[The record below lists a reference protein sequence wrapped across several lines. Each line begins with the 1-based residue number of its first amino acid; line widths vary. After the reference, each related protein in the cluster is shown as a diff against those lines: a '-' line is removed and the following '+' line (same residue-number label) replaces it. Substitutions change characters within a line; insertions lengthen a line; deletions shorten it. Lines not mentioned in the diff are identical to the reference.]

1 MILFQKGKN
10 RFMESRNLI
19 LAIILSVGVLF
30 IWSFFFEAPEQEVL
44 NGDIINGDVSEVNS
58 NELDMEAID
67 DIEKSLGITE
77 SDAIGLQEALGQ
89 NKRVLIETD
98 SLAGSINLK
107 GLRIDDIILKKYNET
122 QEEDSEKIRLLQ
134 PIDTFNG
141 YEVTFGWIKNQ
152 DANFETPNADSN
164 WKVSGN
170 NTILT
175 SSNEVE
181 FEWNNSTGQK
191 FVTTIGLDEDY
202 LFDITQR
209 VENNSGEEII
219 INNASKVTRKQA
231 PTLSGMFIL
240 HEGLLGV
247 LQEKLELID
256 YDDLKDDN
264 ETLNF
269 ESDNGWVGITDK
281 YWLAALIPDQDKSFK
296 AIYTYDNGYIAYYR
310 SLNATKVMPGGDHI
324 VESQIFIGAKEAKL
338 IDRYQEEYGIYNFDL
353 AIDWGWFYFLT
364 KPLFNVIYF
373 FSQLSGNFGLAII
386 ILTVITRVVFFP
398 LANWSFISMAKMKM
412 LQPEMTRIKELHK
425 DDKAQ
430 QQQALMALY
439 KKEKVNPISG
449 CLPILIQIPFF
460 FAIYKM
466 LFVSIE
472 MRHAPFY
479 GWIQDLAAKDPTTIF
494 NLFGLI
500 PWDPPSFMIIGIWPV
515 LMGLTMYIQQKLNPA
530 PPDPIQARIFMFFPL
545 FITILLAQFAA
556 GLVIYWTTNNVLSI
570 IQQWIINK
578 RTTIKTN

>member
-1 MILFQKGKN
+1 
-10 RFMESRNLI
+10 MESRNLI
-19 LAIILSVGVLF
+19 LAIILSVVVLF
-30 IWSFFFEAPEQEVL
+30 IWSFFFEAPEQEML
-44 NGDIINGDVSEVNS
+44 DGEIRSGDVSEVNS

-67 DIEKSLGITE
+67 EIERSLGISE
-77 SDAIGLQEALGQ
+77 NDNIGLDEALSVD
-89 NKRVLIETD
+89 KRVKIETD
-98 SLAGSINLK
+98 SIVGSINLK
-107 GLRIDDIILKKYNET
+107 GLKIDDIVLKKYNET
-122 QEEDSEKIRLLQ
+122 QEEFSEKIRVLQ
-134 PIDTFNG
+134 PIDTYDG

-152 DANFETPNADSN
+152 DANFETPNTESI
-164 WKVSGN
+164 WKVSN
-170 NTILT
+170 SSATLT
-175 SSNEVE
+175 SNNEVE
-181 FEWNNSTGQK
+181 FEWSNTTGQT

-202 LFDITQR
+202 LFDITQE
-209 VENNSGEEII
+209 VKNNSNEEII

-231 PTLSGMFIL
+231 PSLSGMFIL

-256 YDDLKDDN
+256 YDDLKDDE

-281 YWLAALIPDQDKSFK
+281 YWLAALIPDQNKSFK

-310 SLNATKVMPGGDHI
+310 SLNATKVAAGSDHI

-338 IDRYQEEYGIYNFDL
+338 IDRYQEDYGIYNFDL

-373 FSQLSGNFGLAII
+373 FSELSGNFGLAII
-386 ILTVITRVVFFP
+386 ILTVITRIVFFP

-425 DDKAQ
+425 DDRAQ

-479 GWIQDLAAKDPTTIF
+479 GWIQDLASKDPTTIF
-494 NLFGLI
+494 NAFGLI
-500 PWDPPSFMIIGIWPV
+500 PWDPPSFLIIGIWPI

-530 PPDPIQARIFMFFPL
+530 PPDPIQARIFMFLPL

-578 RTTIKTN
+578 RTTVKTN

>member
-1 MILFQKGKN
+1 
-10 RFMESRNLI
+10 MESRNLI

-30 IWSFFFEAPEQEVL
+30 IWSFFFEAPEQEML
-44 NGDIINGDVSEVNS
+44 NGEIESGDVSEVNS

-67 DIEKSLGITE
+67 EIERSLGITE
-77 SDAIGLQEALGQ
+77 NDNIGLDEALSAD
-89 NKRVLIETD
+89 KRVKIETN
-98 SLAGSINLK
+98 SIVGSINLK
-107 GLRIDDIILKKYNET
+107 GLRIDDIVLKKYNET
-122 QEEDSEKIRLLQ
+122 QEEFSEKIRVLQ
-134 PIDTFNG
+134 PIDTYDG

-152 DANFETPNADSN
+152 DANFETPNAESI
-164 WKVSGN
+164 WKVSN
-170 NTILT
+170 SNATLT
-175 SSNEVE
+175 SNNEVE
-181 FEWNNSTGQK
+181 FEWSNTTGQT
-191 FVTTIGLDEDY
+191 FITTIGLDEDY
-202 LFDITQR
+202 LFDITQE
-209 VENNSGEEII
+209 VKNNSNEEII

-231 PTLSGMFIL
+231 PSLSGMFIL

-256 YDDLKDDN
+256 YDDLKDDE

-281 YWLAALIPDQDKSFK
+281 YWLAALIPDQNKSFK

-310 SLNATKVMPGGDHI
+310 SLNAAKVAAGSDHI

-338 IDRYQEEYGIYNFDL
+338 IDRYQEDYGIYNFDL

-373 FSQLSGNFGLAII
+373 FSELSGNFGLAII
-386 ILTVITRVVFFP
+386 ILTVITRIVFFP

-425 DDKAQ
+425 DDRAQ

-578 RTTIKTN
+578 RTTVKTN

>member
-1 MILFQKGKN
+1 
-10 RFMESRNLI
+10 MESRNLI

-30 IWSFFFEAPEQEVL
+30 IWSFFFEAPEQEML
-44 NGDIINGDVSEVNS
+44 NGEIESGDVSEVNS

-67 DIEKSLGITE
+67 EIERSLGITE
-77 SDAIGLQEALGQ
+77 NDNIGLDEALRAD
-89 NKRVLIETD
+89 KRVKIETN
-98 SLAGSINLK
+98 SIVGSINLK
-107 GLRIDDIILKKYNET
+107 GLRIDDIVLKKYNET
-122 QEEDSEKIRLLQ
+122 QEEFSEKIRVLQ
-134 PIDTFNG
+134 PIDTYDG

-152 DANFETPNADSN
+152 DANFETPNAESI
-164 WKVSGN
+164 WKVSN
-170 NTILT
+170 NNATLT
-175 SSNEVE
+175 SNNEVE
-181 FEWNNSTGQK
+181 FEWSNTTGQT

-202 LFDITQR
+202 LFDITQE
-209 VENNSGEEII
+209 VKNNSNEEII

-231 PTLSGMFIL
+231 PSLSGMFIL

-256 YDDLKDDN
+256 YDDLKDDE

-281 YWLAALIPDQDKSFK
+281 YWLAALIPDQNKSFK

-310 SLNATKVMPGGDHI
+310 SLNATKVAAGSDHI

-338 IDRYQEEYGIYNFDL
+338 IDRYQEDYGIYNFDL

-364 KPLFNVIYF
+364 KPLFHVIYF
-373 FSQLSGNFGLAII
+373 FSELSGNFGLAII
-386 ILTVITRVVFFP
+386 ILTVITRIVFFP

-425 DDKAQ
+425 DDRAQ

-578 RTTIKTN
+578 RTTVKTN

>member
-1 MILFQKGKN
+1 
-10 RFMESRNLI
+10 MESRNLI

-30 IWSFFFEAPEQEVL
+30 IWSFFFEAPEQEML
-44 NGDIINGDVSEVNS
+44 NGEIESGDVSEVNS

-67 DIEKSLGITE
+67 EIERSLGVTE
-77 SDAIGLQEALGQ
+77 NDNSGLDEALSAD
-89 NKRVLIETD
+89 KRVKIETN
-98 SLAGSINLK
+98 SIVGSINLK
-107 GLRIDDIILKKYNET
+107 GLRIDDIVLKKYNET
-122 QEEDSEKIRLLQ
+122 QEEFSEKIRVLQ
-134 PIDTFNG
+134 PIDTYDG

-152 DANFETPNADSN
+152 DANFETPNAESIWEVSN
-164 WKVSGN
+164 N
-170 NTILT
+170 NATLT
-175 SSNEVE
+175 SNNEVE
-181 FEWNNSTGQK
+181 FEWSNTTGQT
-191 FVTTIGLDEDY
+191 FITTIGLDEDY
-202 LFDITQR
+202 LFDITQE
-209 VENNSGEEII
+209 VKNNSKEEII

-231 PTLSGMFIL
+231 PSLSGMFIL

-256 YDDLKDDN
+256 YDDLKDDE

-281 YWLAALIPDQDKSFK
+281 YWLAALIPDQNKSFK

-310 SLNATKVMPGGDHI
+310 SLNATKVAAGSDHI

-338 IDRYQEEYGIYNFDL
+338 IDRYQEDYGIYNFDL

-373 FSQLSGNFGLAII
+373 FSELSGNFGLAII
-386 ILTVITRVVFFP
+386 ILTVITRIVFFP

-425 DDKAQ
+425 DDRAQ

-578 RTTIKTN
+578 RTTVKTN

>member
-1 MILFQKGKN
+1 
-10 RFMESRNLI
+10 MESRNLI

-30 IWSFFFEAPEQEVL
+30 IWSFFFEAPEQEML
-44 NGDIINGDVSEVNS
+44 NGEIESGDVSEVNS

-67 DIEKSLGITE
+67 EIERSLGIAE
-77 SDAIGLQEALGQ
+77 NDNIGLDEALSAD
-89 NKRVLIETD
+89 KRVKIETN
-98 SLAGSINLK
+98 SIVGSINLK
-107 GLRIDDIILKKYNET
+107 GLRIDDIVLKKYNET
-122 QEEDSEKIRLLQ
+122 QEEFSEKIRVLQ
-134 PIDTFNG
+134 PIDTYDG

-152 DANFETPNADSN
+152 DANFETPNAESI
-164 WKVSGN
+164 WKVSN
-170 NTILT
+170 NNATLT
-175 SSNEVE
+175 SNNEVE
-181 FEWNNSTGQK
+181 FEWSNTTGQT

-202 LFDITQR
+202 LFDITQE
-209 VENNSGEEII
+209 VKNNSNEEII

-231 PTLSGMFIL
+231 PSLSGMFIL

-256 YDDLKDDN
+256 YDDLKDDE

-281 YWLAALIPDQDKSFK
+281 YWLAALIPDQNKSFK

-310 SLNATKVMPGGDHI
+310 SLNATKVAAGSDHI

-338 IDRYQEEYGIYNFDL
+338 IDRYQEDYGIYNFDL

-373 FSQLSGNFGLAII
+373 FSELSGNFGLAII
-386 ILTVITRVVFFP
+386 ILTVITRIVFFP

-425 DDKAQ
+425 DDRAQ

-494 NLFGLI
+494 NAFGLI
-500 PWDPPSFMIIGIWPV
+500 PWDPPSFLIIGIWPI
-515 LMGLTMYIQQKLNPA
+515 LMGLTMYIQQKLNPS
-530 PPDPIQARIFMFFPL
+530 PPDPIQARIFMFLPL

-578 RTTIKTN
+578 RTTVKTN

>member
-1 MILFQKGKN
+1 
-10 RFMESRNLI
+10 MESRNLI

-30 IWSFFFEAPEQEVL
+30 IWSFFFEAPEQEML
-44 NGDIINGDVSEVNS
+44 NGEIGSGDVSEVNS

-67 DIEKSLGITE
+67 EIERSLGITE
-77 SDAIGLQEALGQ
+77 NDNIGLDEALSAD
-89 NKRVLIETD
+89 KRVKIETN
-98 SLAGSINLK
+98 SIVGSINLK
-107 GLRIDDIILKKYNET
+107 GLRIDDIVLKKYNET
-122 QEEDSEKIRLLQ
+122 QEEFSEKIRVLQ
-134 PIDTFNG
+134 PIDTYDG

-152 DANFETPNADSN
+152 DANFETPNAESI
-164 WKVSGN
+164 WKVSN
-170 NTILT
+170 SNATLT
-175 SSNEVE
+175 SNNEVE
-181 FEWNNSTGQK
+181 FEWSNTTGQT

-202 LFDITQR
+202 LFDITQE
-209 VENNSGEEII
+209 VKNNSNEEII

-231 PTLSGMFIL
+231 PSLSGMFIL

-256 YDDLKDDN
+256 YDDLKDDE

-281 YWLAALIPDQDKSFK
+281 YWLAALIPDQNKSFK

-310 SLNATKVMPGGDHI
+310 SLNATKVAAGSDHI

-338 IDRYQEEYGIYNFDL
+338 IDRYQEDYGIYNFDL

-373 FSQLSGNFGLAII
+373 FSELSGNFGLAII
-386 ILTVITRVVFFP
+386 ILTVITRIVFFP

-425 DDKAQ
+425 DDRAQ

-578 RTTIKTN
+578 RTTVKTN

>member
-1 MILFQKGKN
+1 
-10 RFMESRNLI
+10 MESRNLI

-30 IWSFFFEAPEQEVL
+30 IWSFFFEAPEQEML
-44 NGDIINGDVSEVNS
+44 NGEIESDDVSEVNS
-58 NELDMEAID
+58 NALDMEAID
-67 DIEKSLGITE
+67 EIERSLGITE
-77 SDAIGLQEALGQ
+77 NDNIGLDEALSAD
-89 NKRVLIETD
+89 KRVKIETN
-98 SLAGSINLK
+98 SIVGSINLK
-107 GLRIDDIILKKYNET
+107 GLRIDDIVLKKYNET
-122 QEEDSEKIRLLQ
+122 QEEFSEKIRVLQ
-134 PIDTFNG
+134 PIDTYDG

-152 DANFETPNADSN
+152 DANFETPNAESI
-164 WKVSGN
+164 WKVSN
-170 NTILT
+170 SNATLT
-175 SSNEVE
+175 SNNEVE
-181 FEWNNSTGQK
+181 FEWSNTTGQT
-191 FVTTIGLDEDY
+191 FITTIGLDEDY
-202 LFDITQR
+202 LFDITQE
-209 VENNSGEEII
+209 VKNNSNEEII

-231 PTLSGMFIL
+231 PSLSGMFIL

-256 YDDLKDDN
+256 YDDLKDDE

-281 YWLAALIPDQDKSFK
+281 YWLAALIPDQNKSFK

-310 SLNATKVMPGGDHI
+310 SLNATKVAAGSDHI

-338 IDRYQEEYGIYNFDL
+338 IDRYQEDYGIYNFDL

-373 FSQLSGNFGLAII
+373 FSELSGNFGLAII
-386 ILTVITRVVFFP
+386 ILTVITRIVFFP

-425 DDKAQ
+425 DDRAQ

-578 RTTIKTN
+578 RTTVKTN

>member
-1 MILFQKGKN
+1 
-10 RFMESRNLI
+10 MESRNLI

-30 IWSFFFEAPEQEVL
+30 IWSFFFEAPEQEML
-44 NGDIINGDVSEVNS
+44 NGEIESGDVSEVNS
-58 NELDMEAID
+58 NELNMEDID
-67 DIEKSLGITE
+67 EIERSLGIAE
-77 SDAIGLQEALGQ
+77 NDNIGLDEALSAD
-89 NKRVLIETD
+89 KRVKIETD
-98 SLAGSINLK
+98 SIIGSINLK
-107 GLRIDDIILKKYNET
+107 GLRIDDIVLKKYNET
-122 QEEDSEKIRLLQ
+122 QEEFSEKIRVLQ
-134 PIDTFNG
+134 PIDTYDG

-152 DANFETPNADSN
+152 DANFETPNAESI
-164 WKVSGN
+164 WKVSN
-170 NTILT
+170 NNATLT
-175 SSNEVE
+175 SNNEVE
-181 FEWNNSTGQK
+181 FEWSNTTGQT

-202 LFDITQR
+202 LFDITQE
-209 VENNSGEEII
+209 VKNNSNEEII

-231 PTLSGMFIL
+231 PSLSGMFIL

-256 YDDLKDDN
+256 YDDLKDDE

-281 YWLAALIPDQDKSFK
+281 YWLAALIPDQNKSFK

-310 SLNATKVMPGGDHI
+310 SLNATKVAAGSDHI

-338 IDRYQEEYGIYNFDL
+338 IDRYQEDYGIYNFDL

-373 FSQLSGNFGLAII
+373 FSELSGNFGLAII
-386 ILTVITRVVFFP
+386 ILTVITRIVFFP

-425 DDKAQ
+425 DDRAQ

-578 RTTIKTN
+578 RTTVKTN

>member
-1 MILFQKGKN
+1 
-10 RFMESRNLI
+10 MESRNLI

-30 IWSFFFEAPEQEVL
+30 IWSFFFEAPEQEML
-44 NGDIINGDVSEVNS
+44 NGEIESGDVSEVNS
-58 NELDMEAID
+58 NELNMEDID
-67 DIEKSLGITE
+67 EIERSLGIAE
-77 SDAIGLQEALGQ
+77 NDNIGLDEALSAD
-89 NKRVLIETD
+89 KRVKIETD
-98 SLAGSINLK
+98 SIIGSINLE
-107 GLRIDDIILKKYNET
+107 GLRIDDIVLKKYNET
-122 QEEDSEKIRLLQ
+122 QEEFSEKIRVLQ
-134 PIDTFNG
+134 PIDTYDG

-152 DANFETPNADSN
+152 DANFETPNAESI
-164 WKVSGN
+164 WKVSN
-170 NTILT
+170 NNATLT
-175 SSNEVE
+175 SNNEVE
-181 FEWNNSTGQK
+181 FEWSNTTGQT

-202 LFDITQR
+202 LFDITQE
-209 VENNSGEEII
+209 VKNNSNEEII

-231 PTLSGMFIL
+231 PSLSGMFIL

-256 YDDLKDDN
+256 YDDLKDDE

-281 YWLAALIPDQDKSFK
+281 YWLAALIPDQNKSFK

-310 SLNATKVMPGGDHI
+310 SLNATKVAAGSDHI

-338 IDRYQEEYGIYNFDL
+338 IDRYQEDYGIYNFDL

-373 FSQLSGNFGLAII
+373 FSELSGNFGLAII
-386 ILTVITRVVFFP
+386 ILTVITRIVFFP

-425 DDKAQ
+425 DDRAQ

-578 RTTIKTN
+578 RTTVKTN

>member
-1 MILFQKGKN
+1 
-10 RFMESRNLI
+10 MESRNLI

-30 IWSFFFEAPEQEVL
+30 IWSFFFEAPEQEML
-44 NGDIINGDVSEVNS
+44 NGEIESGDVSEVNS

-67 DIEKSLGITE
+67 EIERSLGVTE
-77 SDAIGLQEALGQ
+77 NDNIGLDEALSAD
-89 NKRVLIETD
+89 KRVKIETN
-98 SLAGSINLK
+98 SIVGSINLK
-107 GLRIDDIILKKYNET
+107 GLRIDDIVLKKYNET
-122 QEEDSEKIRLLQ
+122 QEEFSEKIRVLQ
-134 PIDTFNG
+134 PIDTYDG

-152 DANFETPNADSN
+152 DANFETPNAESI
-164 WKVSGN
+164 WKVSN
-170 NTILT
+170 SNATLT
-175 SSNEVE
+175 SNNEVE
-181 FEWNNSTGQK
+181 FEWSNTTGQT

-202 LFDITQR
+202 LFDITQE
-209 VENNSGEEII
+209 VKNNSNEEII

-231 PTLSGMFIL
+231 PSLSGMFIL

-256 YDDLKDDN
+256 YDDLKDDE

-281 YWLAALIPDQDKSFK
+281 YWLAALIPDQNKSFK

-310 SLNATKVMPGGDHI
+310 SLNATKVAAGSDHI

-338 IDRYQEEYGIYNFDL
+338 IDKYQEDYGIYNFDL

-373 FSQLSGNFGLAII
+373 FSELSGNFGLAII
-386 ILTVITRVVFFP
+386 ILTVITRIVFFP

-425 DDKAQ
+425 DDRAQ

-578 RTTIKTN
+578 RTTVKTN

>member
-1 MILFQKGKN
+1 
-10 RFMESRNLI
+10 MESRNLI

-30 IWSFFFEAPEQEVL
+30 IWSFFFEAPEQEML
-44 NGDIINGDVSEVNS
+44 NGEIESGDVSEVNS

-67 DIEKSLGITE
+67 EIERSLGITE
-77 SDAIGLQEALGQ
+77 NDNIGLDEALSAD
-89 NKRVLIETD
+89 KRVKIETN
-98 SLAGSINLK
+98 SIVGSINLK
-107 GLRIDDIILKKYNET
+107 GLRIDDIVLKKYNET
-122 QEEDSEKIRLLQ
+122 QEEFSEKIRVLQ
-134 PIDTFNG
+134 PIDTYDG

-152 DANFETPNADSN
+152 DANFETPNAESI
-164 WKVSGN
+164 WKVSN
-170 NTILT
+170 SNATLT
-175 SSNEVE
+175 SNNEVE
-181 FEWNNSTGQK
+181 FEWSNTTGQT
-191 FVTTIGLDEDY
+191 FITTIGLDEDY
-202 LFDITQR
+202 LFDITQE
-209 VENNSGEEII
+209 VKNNSNEEII

-231 PTLSGMFIL
+231 PSLSGMFIL

-256 YDDLKDDN
+256 YDDLKDDE

-281 YWLAALIPDQDKSFK
+281 YWLAALIPDQNKSFK

-310 SLNATKVMPGGDHI
+310 SLNATKVAAGSDHI

-338 IDRYQEEYGIYNFDL
+338 IDRYQEDYGIYNFDL

-373 FSQLSGNFGLAII
+373 FSELSGNFGLAII
-386 ILTVITRVVFFP
+386 ILTVITRIVFFP

-425 DDKAQ
+425 DDRAQ

-494 NLFGLI
+494 NAFGLI
-500 PWDPPSFMIIGIWPV
+500 PWDPPSFLIIGIWPI

-530 PPDPIQARIFMFFPL
+530 PPDPIQARIFMFLPL

-578 RTTIKTN
+578 RTTVKTN

>member
-1 MILFQKGKN
+1 
-10 RFMESRNLI
+10 MESRNLI

-30 IWSFFFEAPEQEVL
+30 IWSFFFEAPEQEML
-44 NGDIINGDVSEVNS
+44 NQEIESGDVSEVNS

-67 DIEKSLGITE
+67 EIERSLGITE
-77 SDAIGLQEALGQ
+77 NDYIGLDEALSVD
-89 NKRVLIETD
+89 KRVIIETD
-98 SLAGSINLK
+98 SIVGSINLK
-107 GLRIDDIILKKYNET
+107 GLRIDDIVLKKYNET
-122 QEEDSEKIRLLQ
+122 QEEFSEKIRVLQ
-134 PIDTFNG
+134 PVDTYNG

-152 DANFETPNADSN
+152 DANFETPNAESI
-164 WKVSGN
+164 WKVSN
-170 NTILT
+170 SNDTLT

-181 FEWNNSTGQK
+181 FEWSNTTGQT

-202 LFDITQR
+202 LFDITQE
-209 VENNSGEEII
+209 VKNNSNKEII

-231 PTLSGMFIL
+231 PSLSGMFIL

-256 YDDLKDDN
+256 YDDLKDDG

-281 YWLAALIPDQDKSFK
+281 YWLAALIPDQNKSFK
-296 AIYTYDNGYIAYYR
+296 AIYTYDNGYIAYFR
-310 SLNATKVMPGGDHI
+310 SLNATKVAAGSDHV
-324 VESQIFIGAKEAKL
+324 VESQLFIGAKEAKL
-338 IDRYQEEYGIYNFDL
+338 IDRYQEDYGIYNFDL

-373 FSQLSGNFGLAII
+373 FSELSGNFGLAII
-386 ILTVITRVVFFP
+386 ILTVITRIVFFP

-425 DDKAQ
+425 DDRAQ

-479 GWIQDLAAKDPTTIF
+479 GWIQDLASKDPTTIF

-530 PPDPIQARIFMFFPL
+530 PPDPIQARIFMFLPL

-578 RTTIKTN
+578 RTTVKTN

>member
-1 MILFQKGKN
+1 
-10 RFMESRNLI
+10 MESRNLI

-30 IWSFFFEAPEQEVL
+30 IWSFFFEAPEQEML
-44 NGDIINGDVSEVNS
+44 NGEIESGDVSEVNS

-67 DIEKSLGITE
+67 EIERSLGITE
-77 SDAIGLQEALGQ
+77 NDNIDLDEALSAD
-89 NKRVLIETD
+89 KRVKIETN
-98 SLAGSINLK
+98 SIVGSINLK
-107 GLRIDDIILKKYNET
+107 GLRIDDIVLKKYNET
-122 QEEDSEKIRLLQ
+122 QEEFSEKIRVLQ
-134 PIDTFNG
+134 PIDTYDG

-152 DANFETPNADSN
+152 DANFETPNAESI
-164 WKVSGN
+164 WKVSN
-170 NTILT
+170 SNATLT
-175 SSNEVE
+175 SNNEVE
-181 FEWNNSTGQK
+181 FEWSNTTGQT
-191 FVTTIGLDEDY
+191 FITTIGLDEDY
-202 LFDITQR
+202 LFDITQE
-209 VENNSGEEII
+209 VKNNSNEEII

-231 PTLSGMFIL
+231 PSLSGMFIL

-256 YDDLKDDN
+256 YDDLKDDE

-281 YWLAALIPDQDKSFK
+281 YWLAALIPDQNKSFK

-310 SLNATKVMPGGDHI
+310 SLNATKVAAGSDHI

-338 IDRYQEEYGIYNFDL
+338 IDRYQEDYGIYNFDL

-373 FSQLSGNFGLAII
+373 FSELSGNFGLAII
-386 ILTVITRVVFFP
+386 ILTVITRIVFFP

-425 DDKAQ
+425 DDRAQ

-578 RTTIKTN
+578 RTTVKTN

>member
-1 MILFQKGKN
+1 
-10 RFMESRNLI
+10 MESRNLI

-30 IWSFFFEAPEQEVL
+30 IWSFFFEAPEQEML
-44 NGDIINGDVSEVNS
+44 NGEIESGDVSEVNS

-67 DIEKSLGITE
+67 EIERSLGITE
-77 SDAIGLQEALGQ
+77 NDNIGLDEALSA
-89 NKRVLIETD
+89 NKRVKIETN
-98 SLAGSINLK
+98 SIVGSINLK
-107 GLRIDDIILKKYNET
+107 GLRIDDIVLKKYNET
-122 QEEDSEKIRLLQ
+122 QEEFSEKIRVLQ
-134 PIDTFNG
+134 PIDTYDG

-152 DANFETPNADSN
+152 DANFETPNAESI
-164 WKVSGN
+164 WKVSN
-170 NTILT
+170 SNATLT
-175 SSNEVE
+175 SNNEVE
-181 FEWNNSTGQK
+181 FEWSNTTGQT

-202 LFDITQR
+202 LFDITQE
-209 VENNSGEEII
+209 VKNNSNEEII

-231 PTLSGMFIL
+231 PSLSGMFIL

-256 YDDLKDDN
+256 YDDLKDDE

-281 YWLAALIPDQDKSFK
+281 YWLAALIPDQNKSFK

-310 SLNATKVMPGGDHI
+310 SLNATKVAAGSDHI

-338 IDRYQEEYGIYNFDL
+338 IDRYQEDYGIYNFDL

-373 FSQLSGNFGLAII
+373 FSELSGNFGLAII
-386 ILTVITRVVFFP
+386 ILTVITRIVFFP

-425 DDKAQ
+425 DDRAQ

-479 GWIQDLAAKDPTTIF
+479 GWIQDLASKDPTTIF
-494 NLFGLI
+494 NAFGLI
-500 PWDPPSFMIIGIWPV
+500 PWDPPSFLIIGIWPI

-530 PPDPIQARIFMFFPL
+530 PPDPIQARIFMFLPL

-578 RTTIKTN
+578 RTTVKTN

>member
-1 MILFQKGKN
+1 
-10 RFMESRNLI
+10 MESRNLI
-19 LAIILSVGVLF
+19 LAIILSVGVLC
-30 IWSFFFEAPEQEVL
+30 IWSFFFEAPEQEML
-44 NGDIINGDVSEVNS
+44 NGEIESDDVSEVNS

-67 DIEKSLGITE
+67 EIERSLGITE
-77 SDAIGLQEALGQ
+77 NDNIGLDEALSVD
-89 NKRVLIETD
+89 KRVKIETD
-98 SLAGSINLK
+98 SIVGSINLR
-107 GLRIDDIILKKYNET
+107 GLRIDDIVLKKYNET
-122 QEEDSEKIRLLQ
+122 QEEFSEKIRVLQ
-134 PIDTFNG
+134 PIDTYDG

-152 DANFETPNADSN
+152 DANFETPNAESI
-164 WKVSGN
+164 WKVSNGN
-170 NTILT
+170 AALT
-175 SSNEVE
+175 SNNEVE
-181 FEWNNSTGQK
+181 FEWSNTTGQT

-202 LFDITQR
+202 LFDITQE
-209 VENNSGEEII
+209 VKNNSNEEII

-231 PTLSGMFIL
+231 PSLSGMFIL

-256 YDDLKDDN
+256 YDDLKDDE

-269 ESDNGWVGITDK
+269 ESDNDWVGITDK
-281 YWLAALIPDQDKSFK
+281 YWLAALIPDQNKSFK

-310 SLNATKVMPGGDHI
+310 SLNATKVAAGSDHI

-338 IDRYQEEYGIYNFDL
+338 IDRYQEDYGIYNFDL

-373 FSQLSGNFGLAII
+373 FSELSGNFGLAII
-386 ILTVITRVVFFP
+386 ILTVITRIVFFP

-425 DDKAQ
+425 DDRAQ

-578 RTTIKTN
+578 RTTVKTN

>member
-1 MILFQKGKN
+1 
-10 RFMESRNLI
+10 MESRNLI

-30 IWSFFFEAPEQEVL
+30 IWSFFFEAPEQEML
-44 NGDIINGDVSEVNS
+44 NGEIESGDVSEVNS
-58 NELDMEAID
+58 NELNMEAID
-67 DIEKSLGITE
+67 EIERSLGIAE
-77 SDAIGLQEALGQ
+77 NDNIGLDAALSAD
-89 NKRVLIETD
+89 KRVKIETD
-98 SLAGSINLK
+98 SIIGSINLK
-107 GLRIDDIILKKYNET
+107 GLRIDDIVLKKYNET
-122 QEEDSEKIRLLQ
+122 QEEFSEKIRVLQ
-134 PIDTFNG
+134 PIDTYDG

-152 DANFETPNADSN
+152 DANFETPNAESI
-164 WKVSGN
+164 WKVSN
-170 NTILT
+170 NNATLT
-175 SSNEVE
+175 SNNEVE
-181 FEWNNSTGQK
+181 FEWSNTTGQT

-202 LFDITQR
+202 LFDITQE
-209 VENNSGEEII
+209 VKNNSNEEII

-231 PTLSGMFIL
+231 PSLSGMFIL

-256 YDDLKDDN
+256 YDDLKDDE

-281 YWLAALIPDQDKSFK
+281 YWLAALIPDQNKSFK

-310 SLNATKVMPGGDHI
+310 SLNATKVAAGSDHI

-338 IDRYQEEYGIYNFDL
+338 IDRYQEDYGIYNFDL

-373 FSQLSGNFGLAII
+373 FSELSGNFGLAII
-386 ILTVITRVVFFP
+386 ILTVITRIVFFP

-425 DDKAQ
+425 DDRAQ

-578 RTTIKTN
+578 RTTVKTN